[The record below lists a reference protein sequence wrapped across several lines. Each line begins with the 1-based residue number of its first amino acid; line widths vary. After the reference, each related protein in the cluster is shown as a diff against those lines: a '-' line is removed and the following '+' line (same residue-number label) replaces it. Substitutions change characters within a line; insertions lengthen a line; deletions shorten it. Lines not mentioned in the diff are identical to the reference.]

1 MNGRNA
7 LAVGVVVFLMF
18 LAGCGA
24 KQVAQPVST
33 ANSQPPTVVRLAAG
47 DVVEVKFF
55 NVSELNESQT
65 IRPDGRISLQL
76 IGEVEVQGRTPAELR
91 DELNRLY
98 APHLKASDVTVIVR
112 SFQSR
117 RVYVGGEVIAP
128 GVINMP
134 GPLTAMQAIMEAGGF
149 TRFARMENVVI
160 IRHADGKR
168 YGASLDFKPSQQT
181 APAPEPFYL
190 EPLDIVFV
198 PETKIT
204 RVNRWI
210 DQHINQILPTFGV
223 VYTWKP
229 TADATVEIDTTR
241 FRNVK

>member
-1 MNGRNA
+1 MNGRKG
-7 LAVGVVVFLMF
+7 LLVGIVVLLLFV
-18 LAGCGA
+18 AGCGGA
-24 KQVAQPVST
+24 RVAQPASP
-33 ANSQPPTVVRLAAG
+33 ASSRPASEVRLAAG
-47 DVVEVKFF
+47 DAVEVKFF
-55 NVSELNESQT
+55 NVAELNESQV
-65 IRPDGRISLQL
+65 IRPDGKISLQL
-76 IGEVEVQGRTPAELR
+76 VGEVEAQGRTPAQLR

-98 APHLKASDVTVIVR
+98 APHLKAADVTVIVR

-117 RVYVGGEVIAP
+117 RVYVGGEVVAP
-128 GVINMP
+128 GVVNMP

-149 TRFARMENVVI
+149 TRFARLENVVI

-168 YGASLDFKPSQQT
+168 YGASLDFKPSKKE

-198 PETKIT
+198 PETRIT

-241 FRNVK
+241 FRTIK